1 MSSAKHPNGPKGP
14 KRRGIAPLRDFLE
27 NESAS
32 GLLLLGA
39 ATLGLIAANL
49 PTSKSYFDF
58 LDISFKIDINSII
71 DIYISLTVLK
81 VINYGLM
88 TIFFFVVG
96 LEIKRELTS
105 GNLSKM
111 RQAAAPFFAA
121 LGGMLFPALI
131 YLAIAGGTAPEGWA
145 VPVATDI
152 ALAVGVLSLM
162 GSRVSQGLKAFLLAL
177 AVIDDIGAI
186 LIIAIVYST
195 GVIFSWLAAGAAA
208 IAFTLLLQKI
218 NVMSKLTYL
227 VVGLALWYSL
237 YKAGLHPTLAGVIM
251 GLLTPAT
258 PVSQILARKKSRKSA
273 ENISNSKRI
282 ESKEEDDSE
291 DLVDLEDGELTI
303 VELLEARFHSLSSFI
318 VVPIFAFANAGVALS
333 GKAMQ
338 DALTSP
344 IAWGIVLGLVIGKPV
359 GIWIAAKS
367 ATKVG
372 VAELPEKTNN
382 STLIAT
388 GSTAGI
394 GFTVA
399 IFIAKL
405 AFDDPAIQDLAVIS
419 VIIGSLV
426 SGLISVTLFKSIGEA
441 K

>member
-1 MSSAKHPNGPKGP
+1 
-14 KRRGIAPLRDFLE
+14 
-27 NESAS
+27 
-32 GLLLLGA
+32 
-39 ATLGLIAANL
+39 
-49 PTSKSYFDF
+49 
-58 LDISFKIDINSII
+58 
-71 DIYISLTVLK
+71 
-81 VINYGLM
+81 
-88 TIFFFVVG
+88 
-96 LEIKRELTS
+96 
-105 GNLSKM
+105 
-111 RQAAAPFFAA
+111 
-121 LGGMLFPALI
+121 
-131 YLAIAGGTAPEGWA
+131 
-145 VPVATDI
+145 
-152 ALAVGVLSLM
+152 M
-162 GSRVSQGLKAFLLAL
+162 GSRVSQGLKALLLAL

-273 ENISNSKRI
+273 ENINNSKRI
-282 ESKEEDDSE
+282 ESKEEDNSE

-426 SGLISVTLFKSIGEA
+426 SGLISVALFKSFGEA